1 LTWWNEEA
9 LRQNGLPIR
18 EVEMNATLPK
28 MTIFTDASDLG
39 WGIKSETLETSGH
52 WTPEERSQ
60 SINVR
65 ELKTILFA
73 LQLHA
78 KSAQNSHINL
88 FTDSITALKYV
99 KKQGGTSSPTL
110 QRLALQIHELLIQWN
125 ISIHYGHIPENTEC
139 RSRPTEQA
147 ISSTVRTDGPEEIL
161 PIVERWGPRSLEAF
175 GLFEP
180 TNSFQ
185 DHLRG
190 LHVNAAQGFYHLI
203 SGRRKNR

>member
-1 LTWWNEEA
+1 LPPPNNNSLDKHWEGVCPLSQESKTELTWWNEEA

-52 WTPEERSQ
+52 WTPEERSE

-78 KSAQNSHINL
+78 KSAQSSH
-88 FTDSITALKYV
+88 
-99 KKQGGTSSPTL
+99 SSPTAS
-110 QRLALQIHELLIQWN
+110 QR
-125 ISIHYGHIPENTEC
+125 
-139 RSRPTEQA
+139 
-147 ISSTVRTDGPEEIL
+147 
-161 PIVERWGPRSLEAF
+161 
-175 GLFEP
+175 
-180 TNSFQ
+180 
-185 DHLRG
+185 
-190 LHVNAAQGFYHLI
+190 
-203 SGRRKNR
+203 